1 MNGED
6 KNFGKKLV
14 KDFNFELE
22 FDEQK
27 LLNFLKNANMPLDLV
42 PEQALLE
49 LGCGKLV
56 NGEFVINNS
65 GLLFFA
71 KEPQRMLPGVF
82 IRCSRLKGT
91 NFIDKQ
97 KIAGNLRGMVDKAMA
112 FVKRNTRVAAKF
124 DGFKRIDIEEYP
136 YTAIREAIV
145 NAVCHRDYCIE
156 NNVFVNIF
164 DDKVEVI
171 SPGPIPNNLTV
182 EEIRGKSIPRN
193 RVILELFERLG
204 SDYVERT
211 GTGFNRMD
219 KLMLEHGLKKPQ
231 YEANQA
237 FVEITFYGPGEKIFD
252 LVRPSNETDL
262 RELGLN
268 ERQARALEWI
278 QKQKRATRQEY
289 QEKFGTSERTANREL
304 LDLVEKNILNRHGKG
319 KSVGYSIKH

>member
-1 MNGED
+1 MGEGE
-6 KNFGKKLV
+6 KNFDKELV
-14 KDFNFELE
+14 KGFDFELE
-22 FDEQK
+22 FDKQK
-27 LLNFLKNANMPLDLV
+27 LESFLRKADLPLDLV
-42 PEQALLE
+42 PEQALHL

-56 NGEFVINNS
+56 DGEFLINNAS
-65 GLLFFA
+65 LLFFA
-71 KEPQRMLPGVF
+71 KEPQQRFPWIF

-91 NFIDKQ
+91 NFLDKQ
-97 KIAGNLRGMVDKAMA
+97 KIAGDLWSMVDEAMV

-164 DDKVEVI
+164 DDRVEVI

-182 EEIRGKSIPRN
+182 EQVRGKSIPRN
-193 RVILELFERLG
+193 RTILELFEKLG

-219 KLMLEHGLKKPQ
+219 ELMLVHGLKRPK
-231 YEANQA
+231 YEATQA
-237 FVEITFYGPGEKIFD
+237 FVEVTFYGPGDKILE

-268 ERQARALEWI
+268 ERQIRALNHF
-278 QKQKRATRQEY
+278 QKSKQFSSIDYQKVLGAI
-289 QEKFGTSERTANREL
+289 ERTAERDLKEL
-304 LDLVEKNILNRHGKG
+304 IEKGLVSKKGVGKG
-319 KSVGYSIKH
+319 TQYYF

>member
-14 KDFNFELE
+14 KVFNFELE

-27 LLNFLKNANMPLDLV
+27 LLNFLKKANMPLDLV

-71 KEPQRMLPGVF
+71 KNPQRMLPWVF

-97 KIAGNLRGMVDKAMA
+97 KIAGNLWGMVDEAMA

-145 NAVCHRDYCIE
+145 NAVCHRNYHIE

-164 DDKVEVI
+164 DDRIEVI

-182 EEIRGKSIPRN
+182 EQIRGKSIPRN
-193 RVILELFERLG
+193 RIILELFERLG
-204 SDYVERT
+204 PDYVERT

-219 KLMLEHGLKKPQ
+219 ELMKEHGLNKPE
-231 YEANQA
+231 YKANQA
-237 FVEITFYGPGEKIFD
+237 FVEVTFQGPGEKILE
-252 LVRPSNETDL
+252 LVKPSNETDL

-268 ERQARALEWI
+268 ERQIRALNYL
-278 QKQKRATRQEY
+278 QEN
-289 QEKFGTSERTANREL
+289 KIITSSKYCKLFDAANRTARKDLNKL
-304 LDLVEKNILNRHGKG
+304 LKKSLIERKGKG
-319 KSVGYSIKH
+319 RSTKYFLK